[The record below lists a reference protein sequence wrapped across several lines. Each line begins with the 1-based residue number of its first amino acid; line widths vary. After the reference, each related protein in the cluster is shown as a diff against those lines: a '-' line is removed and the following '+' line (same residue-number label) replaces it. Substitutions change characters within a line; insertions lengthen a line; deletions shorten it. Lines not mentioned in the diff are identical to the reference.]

1 MAKVSAPP
9 MEKEEG
15 FLEAEGELIP
25 GVATA
30 FAMPEMPDMGSIGPM
45 FESMSE
51 FSPII
56 ITGFLVM
63 TSMFNQDMKAFVWLI
78 PAIFWLIFVRMLQ
91 PYVGEKVDK
100 ATCHQ
105 SAWLGSHQNPSMSS
119 FLIMYTL
126 AYLATP
132 MAVNSDWN
140 IMAIAAFLFLFGVD
154 TMVKTKSKCASKWGV
169 VNGGVLGLFTGGL
182 MYFIL
187 SAIGMQKL
195 LYMSMGDSNKVFCSK
210 PKEQNF
216 KCNVYKNG
224 SIISSL

>member
-1 MAKVSAPP
+1 MAKTTPSAPP
-9 MEKEEG
+9 LEQEEDFLSGITKAEG
-15 FLEAEGELIP
+15 FLPAE
-25 GVATA
+25 A
-30 FAMPEMPDMGSIGPM
+30 FAMPDMGSIGPM

-63 TSMFNQDMKAFVWLI
+63 TSMFNHDMKAFVWLI

-91 PYVGEKVDK
+91 PYVGEKVGD
-100 ATCHQ
+100 TCHQ

-195 LYMSMGDSNKVFCSK
+195 LYMSIGDSNKVFCSK

>member
-1 MAKVSAPP
+1 MSKTPSAPP
-9 MEKEEG
+9 MENETIAKAVEG
-15 FLEAEGELIP
+15 MEIP
-25 GVATA
+25 TAAA
-30 FAMPEMPDMGSIGPM
+30 FAMPDMGSIGPM
-45 FESMSE
+45 FDSMSE

-56 ITGFLVM
+56 ITGFLIM
-63 TSMFNQDMKAFVWLI
+63 TSMFNHDVKAFVWLI
-78 PAIFWLIFVRMLQ
+78 PVIFWLIFVRMLQ
-91 PYVGEKVDK
+91 PYVGEKVGP
-100 ATCHQ
+100 ACQQ

-132 MAVNSDWN
+132 MAVYSNWN
-140 IMAIAAFLFLFGVD
+140 IMAVAAFLFLFGVD
-154 TMVKTKSKCASKWGV
+154 TIVKTKSKCASKWGV

-195 LYMSMGDSNKVFCSK
+195 LYMSIGDSNKVFCTK

-224 SIISSL
+224 NIISSL

>member
-1 MAKVSAPP
+1 MANKVTPSAPP
-9 MEKEEG
+9 SVEE
-15 FLEAEGELIP
+15 FLKAEGELIP
-25 GVATA
+25 GVAIA
-30 FAMPEMPDMGSIGPM
+30 MPDMGSIGPM

-63 TSMFNQDMKAFVWLI
+63 TSMFNHDMKAFVWLV

-91 PYVGEKVDK
+91 PYLGEKVG

-140 IMAIAAFLFLFGVD
+140 VMAIAAFLFLFGVD

-195 LYMSMGDSNKVFCSK
+195 LYMSIGDSNKVFCSK

-224 SIISSL
+224 NIISSL